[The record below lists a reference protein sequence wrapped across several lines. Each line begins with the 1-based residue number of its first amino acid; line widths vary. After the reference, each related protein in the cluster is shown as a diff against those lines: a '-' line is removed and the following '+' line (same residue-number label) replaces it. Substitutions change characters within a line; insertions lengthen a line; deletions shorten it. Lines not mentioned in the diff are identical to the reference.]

1 MAKGSIDFGLIKRF
15 LKSEFRPYIGRGIIA
30 VAFMVLVAVTTV
42 LSTWI
47 LQVVVDDLFNQE
59 RTDLILPVAIGIII
73 IYLVKGGATY
83 GYSVILSKISA
94 GLAATMRRSV
104 LAKLLRQDIQYFDQ
118 NETADIVNRIT
129 NVTKSAGDL
138 IRVLLTSA
146 MRDALTVIFLVAF
159 MLYTDWKLTAF
170 TFLIAPPV
178 IWGVSFITKRIR
190 SSVAGEF
197 TMTSHFMTLLYE
209 RLAGIRLIRSFGNE
223 EKTQAQFDHT
233 IDTLQNRA
241 VKIANTSALS
251 SPLTEALGGIAVAGI
266 ISYAAY
272 AIIAGDST
280 TGAIMAF
287 ILAFVNAYEPIKR
300 LANLR
305 VDLVKQ
311 MVPLGYYYELV
322 DQQPKQVFGRNALSQ
337 EVPEIE
343 FKDVTFS
350 YGEGTSALNGVSFK
364 APAGK
369 VTALVGRSGS
379 GKSTLFSLLQ
389 RFYDLDSG
397 EITIGSTPLN
407 ALSKSALYDGIAAIP
422 QESTIFT
429 ASLADNIAIGR
440 NEAKREDIEN
450 AAIAAHM
457 EGFIN
462 DMPDGFDTML
472 GEGNGSL
479 SGGQKQRLSVARAI
493 LKDAPILLLDEATS
507 ALDSESEA
515 IVQKAIQGAT
525 AGKTVLV
532 IAHRLSTIRDADQIV
547 VLDQGKVV
555 EIGAHTDLLKNSD
568 GIYTMLNELQFM
580 K

>member
-15 LKSEFRPYIGRGIIA
+15 IKSEFRPYKGLGAIA
-30 VAFMVLVAVTTV
+30 VAFMVLVAITTV

-47 LQVVVDDLFNQE
+47 LQVVIDDLFNQE
-59 RTDLILPVAIGIII
+59 RTDLILPVAIGIIV
-73 IYLVKGGATY
+73 IYLIKGGATY

-104 LAKLLRQDIQYFDQ
+104 LAKLLRQDIPYFDQ
-118 NETADIVNRIT
+118 HETADIVNRIT

-159 MLYTDWKLTAF
+159 MIYTDWKLTIF

-190 SSVAGEF
+190 SSVATEF

-209 RLAGIRLIRSFGNE
+209 RLAGIRLIRSFSNE
-223 EKTQAQFDHT
+223 YETQEHFDQT
-233 IDTLQNRA
+233 IDNLQSRA

-251 SPLTEALGGIAVAGI
+251 SPLTEALGGVAVAGI

-272 AIIAGDST
+272 AIIAGYNT

-287 ILAFVNAYEPIKR
+287 ILAFINAYEPIKR

-305 VDLVKQ
+305 VNLVKQ
-311 MVPLGYYYELV
+311 MVPLSYYYELV
-322 DQQPKQVFGRNALSQ
+322 DQQPQQLFGDEDLSSQ
-337 EVPEIE
+337 ASEIE

-350 YGEGTSALNGVSFK
+350 YEEGASALNGVSFTV
-364 APAGK
+364 PAGK

-389 RFYDLDSG
+389 RFYDLETGAINVDG
-397 EITIGSTPLN
+397 KELGC
-407 ALSKSALYDGIAAIP
+407 LSKLALYGAIAAIP
-422 QESTIFT
+422 QETTIFT
-429 ASLADNIAIGR
+429 QSIADNIAIGSPD
-440 NEAKREDIEN
+440 ASREDIEK
-450 AAIAAHM
+450 AAKAAHM
-457 EGFIN
+457 EDFIKA
-462 DMPDGFDTML
+462 MPNGFDTML
-472 GEGNGSL
+472 GEGNASL

-515 IVQKAIQGAT
+515 IVQKAIQSAT
-525 AGKTVLV
+525 SGKTVIV

-547 VLDQGKVV
+547 VMDQGKVV
-555 EIGAHTDLLKNSD
+555 EIGTHTELLKKTD
-568 GIYTMLNELQFM
+568 GIYTMLNKLQF
-580 K
+580 KE